1 MTDQNE
7 TGGSLNLSLPVDD
20 IREEVSAPV
29 VEQVEVV
36 EQPVFDPEVEKLAD
50 GFLAQL
56 VAATEGEARGQS
68 RRAVDDMGVDL
79 QKQSAYRSQMLREPI
94 SKLMEKGNDGG
105 PVANALVALQ
115 NKTRELDPN
124 RFDFTVS
131 FLARLFSFLPGV
143 GNKLQTYF
151 MRYES
156 AQNVLD
162 NIIKDLEAGREM
174 LRRDNHI
181 LTDDQEEFRALGE
194 KLGRQIEVGRALDH
208 KLAAHVESLD
218 QAEPKR
224 QFLQEEI
231 QFPLRQRI
239 QDLQQQQIVN
249 QQGVLSLE
257 LIVRNNRELIRGVDR
272 AINVTVAALNV
283 AVTVALA
290 LANQKLVLGS
300 ITALNETTSD
310 LIAGTAS
317 QLRTQGVEIQKQASA
332 AALDMDALKSAFGD
346 ITAAIDE
353 ISDYRQKA
361 LPQMAHQIDEL
372 GVLAA
377 AGQQAVDR
385 LADGRAAQDRLK
397 FVEDDDEDGM
407 DFDRD

>member
-1 MTDQNE
+1 MTDQND
-7 TGGSLNLSLPVDD
+7 TGGALNLSLPVDD
-20 IREEVSAPV
+20 IRE
-29 VEQVEVV
+29 QVR
-36 EQPVFDPEVEKLAD
+36 QPAVDPADVAEGPIFDPEVEKLAD

-56 VAATEGEARGQS
+56 VAATEGEARGNS

-105 PVANALVALQ
+105 PVANSLIALQ
-115 NKTRELDPN
+115 NQTRQLDPN
-124 RFDFTVS
+124 RFDFSVS
-131 FLARLFSFLPGV
+131 FLARLFSFIPGV
-143 GNKLQTYF
+143 GNRLQSYF
-151 MRYES
+151 MKYES
-156 AQNVLD
+156 AQTLLD
-162 NIIKDLEAGREM
+162 SIIKDLESGREM

-181 LTDDQEEFRALGE
+181 LTDDQEEFRNLGE
-194 KLGRQIEVGRALDH
+194 KLASQIEVGRALDH
-208 KLAAHVESLD
+208 KLGLHVSGL
-218 QAEPKR
+218 EPGTPHR
-224 QFLQEEI
+224 QFLEEEI

-310 LIAGTAS
+310 LISGTAA
-317 QLRTQGVEIQKQASA
+317 QLRTQGVEIQKQAST
-332 AALDMDALKSAFGD
+332 AALDMESLKSAFSD

-361 LPQMAHQIDEL
+361 LPQMAQQIDEL
-372 GVLAA
+372 GNLAA

-397 FVEDDDEDGM
+397 LVDDDDGDEM